1 MSCIAWR
8 NGNTIQSI
16 ISTQTNKNNHWSA
29 WSNQEEENIYQ
40 QLEAEMKRET
50 SRYEVLHHLIS
61 LTFKSRCS
69 AIDQIQEKDV
79 TKVVMEQYPSLR
91 NEKAVR

>member
-1 MSCIAWR
+1 MA
-8 NGNTIQSI
+8 IQFKVLF
-16 ISTQTNKNNHWSA
+16 ISAQTNKKNYWPAWFNQMKKKKKRAINNF
-29 WSNQEEENIYQ
+29 
-40 QLEAEMKRET
+40 EAEMKRET

-79 TKVVMEQYPSLR
+79 SKVVMEQYPFLG
-91 NEKAVR
+91 NEKAVS

>member
-1 MSCIAWR
+1 MA
-8 NGNTIQSI
+8 IQFKVLF
-16 ISTQTNKNNHWSA
+16 ISAQTNKKNYRPAWFNQMKKKKRAINNF
-29 WSNQEEENIYQ
+29 
-40 QLEAEMKRET
+40 EAEMKRET

-79 TKVVMEQYPSLR
+79 TKVVMEKYPFLG
-91 NEKAVR
+91 NEKAVS

>member
-1 MSCIAWR
+1 MKRRLYNSKYYFH
-8 NGNTIQSI
+8 
-16 ISTQTNKNNHWSA
+16 TNKQKKPLTSLV
-29 WSNQEEENIYQ
+29 QPDEKEEEKIYQ

-61 LTFKSRCS
+61 PTFKSRCS

-79 TKVVMEQYPSLR
+79 TKVVMEQYPFLG
-91 NEKAVR
+91 NEKAVS

>member
-1 MSCIAWR
+1 MASLV
-8 NGNTIQSI
+8 QPDE
-16 ISTQTNKNNHWSA
+16 K
-29 WSNQEEENIYQ
+29 EEEKIYQ

-50 SRYEVLHHLIS
+50 SRYEVLHHLS

-79 TKVVMEQYPSLR
+79 TKVVMEKYPFLG
-91 NEKAVR
+91 NEKAVS